1 MHPLSEKQSE
11 RFVEAAK
18 GDRFYALYVLGL
30 TTGMREGELLALHW
44 QDIDF
49 AKGTLRVR
57 LGVQEDRT
65 NGHRGRF
72 ILDEPKTDYS
82 KRTIMLSQMALEA
95 LQEHQVRQQEERA
108 AVGDAWDSSRDLVF
122 PNTIGTLMIPD
133 NLTKRSFKSILKRAD
148 LPDIRL
154 HDIRHTAA
162 TLLLSHNVN
171 IKVVSEMLGH
181 ADIATTL
188 RIYGHV
194 LPTMQ

>member
-1 MHPLSEKQSE
+1 
-11 RFVEAAK
+11 
-18 GDRFYALYVLGL
+18 
-30 TTGMREGELLALHW
+30 
-44 QDIDF
+44 
-49 AKGTLRVR
+49 
-57 LGVQEDRT
+57 
-65 NGHRGRF
+65 
-72 ILDEPKTDYS
+72 
-82 KRTIMLSQMALEA
+82 MAIEA
-95 LQEHQVRQQEERA
+95 LKEHQVRQQEERA

-154 HDIRHTAA
+154 HDIRHMAA

-194 LPTMQ
+194 LPTMQQAAADTMDRLFH